1 MLRRPTLPL
10 PLFRSLAVIFLWC
23 VPVFLI
29 FFLLDFYILLL
40 YLVAALLLSLSLP
53 ICACVFLSA
62 FSACFLT
69 AIFFVVW
76 GRMRVRVRV
85 RTLIVCPFPLLDNLH
100 LICLLYAR
108 WFYIRLVL
116 IAKNSS
122 TRINRHTHTR
132 TPATACPQHN
142 CVCPPPPPLSFALF
156 HFSLP

>member
-29 FFLLDFYILLL
+29 FFFIGFLHYVIVFSSH
-40 YLVAALLLSLSLP
+40 ALLLFLIAALCVCVVVCFFGMFFNCNFLCCLGSHA
-53 ICACVFLSA
+53 CACES
-62 FSACFLT
+62 
-69 AIFFVVW
+69 
-76 GRMRVRVRV
+76 VRV

-142 CVCPPPPPLSFALF
+142 CVCPPPHSLLLSSIF
-156 HFSLP
+156 H